1 MKILFIRKGDVT
13 GVPRKKLKSA
23 HFELPEFSSETTL
36 EKSALRFLLSLCQVG
51 QRGANILG
59 GPGRHLFEIG
69 EVSHLS
75 KTCFPKSFDSS
86 VVSFKSWRH
95 GKTRKQ
101 WK

>member
-69 EVSHLS
+69 E
-75 KTCFPKSFDSS
+75 KTQEE
-86 VVSFKSWRH
+86 VNVLH
-95 GKTRKQ
+95 RKNMKEVESGRAALPPGQ
-101 WK
+101 QV